1 MSYYK
6 RHLFMCVNQREDKN
20 CCQDH
25 GASELRDYAK
35 SKTRDLGIAGQGG
48 VRVNKAGCLDRCD
61 EGPIAVVYPDGVWY
75 TYKDKNDLD
84 EIITRHL
91 QNGQIIKRLR
101 I

>member
-1 MSYYK
+1 
-6 RHLFMCVNQREDKN
+6 MCVNQREDKN

-61 EGPIAVVYPDGVWY
+61 EGPVAVVYPDGVWY

-84 EIITRHL
+84 EIIARHL
-91 QNGQIIKRLR
+91 QNGQIVKRLR